1 MTHPSLSILIPA
13 AGASERLGQA
23 KQLVQY
29 KGQSLLQNAVD
40 VADSLSPLEIIV
52 VTGSQATAIE
62 DTLGDASVKWV
73 HNPQW
78 SAGMGGSIA
87 AGATAI
93 NPESTGLM
101 ILLSDQWRMQT
112 QDLQKLAQTWQS
124 DPSRIVAAEADG
136 HYMPPVIFPLACF
149 EHLKALQ
156 GHEGARS
163 LFKSFPERLT
173 AVPIPNATFDLD
185 TKSQLDDLLTNPHT

>member
-1 MTHPSLSILIPA
+1 LKHPSLSILIPA

-29 KGQSLLQNAVD
+29 KGLSLLQNAVD

-52 VTGSQATAIE
+52 VTGSRATAIE
-62 DTLGDASVKWV
+62 DTLQDASVKWV

-78 SAGMGGSIA
+78 TTGMGGSIA
-87 AGATAI
+87 MGATAI

-101 ILLSDQWRMQT
+101 ILLSDQWRIQT

-124 DPSRIVAAEADG
+124 DPSRIVAAEAEG
-136 HYMPPVIFPLACF
+136 HYMPPVIFPSDCF
-149 EHLKALQ
+149 DQLQALK

-163 LFKSFPERLT
+163 LFKAFPEQLT
-173 AVPIPNATFDLD
+173 AVPIPNAAYDLD
-185 TKSQLDDLLTNPHT
+185 TQDQLDKL

>member
-1 MTHPSLSILIPA
+1 MKHLTLSILIPA

-29 KGQSLLQNAVD
+29 KGRSLLQNAVD

-62 DTLGDASVKWV
+62 DTIQDASVKWV

-87 AGATAI
+87 MGATVI

-101 ILLSDQWRMQT
+101 ILLSDQWRIQT
-112 QDLQKLAQTWQS
+112 RDLQKLAQTWQS
-124 DPSRIVAAEADG
+124 DPSRIVVAEAEG
-136 HYMPPVIFPLACF
+136 HYMPPVIFPSICF
-149 EHLKALQ
+149 EQLQALQ
-156 GHEGARS
+156 GHEGARG
-163 LFKSFPERLT
+163 LFKAFPERLT

-185 TKSQLDDLLTNPHT
+185 TQTQLDEL

>member
-1 MTHPSLSILIPA
+1 MKHPALSILIPA

-23 KQLVQY
+23 KQLVRY
-29 KGQSLLQNAVD
+29 KGQPLLQKAID

-62 DTLGDASVKWV
+62 DTIQVASVKWV

-87 AGATAI
+87 MGATAI

-101 ILLSDQWRMQT
+101 ILLSDQWRIQT

-124 DPSRIVAAEADG
+124 DPSRIAVAEAEG
-136 HYMPPVIFPLACF
+136 HYMPPVIYPSVCYEQLQ
-149 EHLKALQ
+149 ALQ
-156 GHEGARS
+156 GHKGARS
-163 LFKSFPERLT
+163 LFQASPERLT
-173 AVPIPNATFDLD
+173 AVPIQHASADLD
-185 TKSQLDDLLTNPHT
+185 TQTQLDELRKNPLT

>member
-1 MTHPSLSILIPA
+1 LKHPSLSILIPA
-13 AGASERLGQA
+13 GGSSERLGQA

-29 KGQSLLQNAVD
+29 RGRSLLQNAVD

-52 VTGSQATAIE
+52 VTGSRATAIE
-62 DTLGDASVKWV
+62 VTLEDASVKWV

-78 SAGMGGSIA
+78 STGMGGSIA
-87 AGATAI
+87 MGATAI

-101 ILLSDQWRMQT
+101 ILLSDQWRIQT

-124 DPSRIVAAEADG
+124 DPGRIVVAEAEG
-136 HYMPPVIFPLACF
+136 HYMPPVIFPTVCF
-149 EHLKALQ
+149 DHLQALQ

-163 LFKSFPERLT
+163 LLKTFPERLT
-173 AVPIPNATFDLD
+173 AVPIPNAAFDLD
-185 TKSQLDDLLTNPHT
+185 TQDQLDKL

>member
-1 MTHPSLSILIPA
+1 MKYPSLSALIPA
-13 AGASERLGQA
+13 AGASKRLGQA
-23 KQLVQY
+23 KQLVKY
-29 KGQSLLQNAVD
+29 KGQPLLQKAVE

-62 DTLGDASVKWV
+62 NTIQDTLVKWV

-87 AGATAI
+87 MGATAI

-101 ILLSDQWRMQT
+101 ILLSDQWRIQT
-112 QDLQKLAQTWQS
+112 QDLQELAQTWQS
-124 DPSRIVAAEADG
+124 DPSRIVVAEAEG
-136 HYMPPVIFPLACF
+136 HYMPPVIFPSVCF
-149 EHLKALQ
+149 EQLQALQ
-156 GHEGARS
+156 GHEGARG
-163 LFKSFPERLT
+163 LFKSYPEQLT

-185 TKSQLDDLLTNPHT
+185 TQSQLDELS